1 MMNKRD
7 RWVYEL
13 RHGHGDGRGYG
24 VARFPPGRKQGP
36 FHGVLPGVLEVTHL
50 VASQV
55 STSSGKLDDDP
66 SREAVKSPLQAG
78 CLTLA
83 WSLGH

>member
-1 MMNKRD
+1 MGM
-7 RWVYEL
+7 EM
-13 RHGHGDGRGYG
+13 GG
-24 VARFPPGRKQGP
+24 VMKLLGSLLEGNRALFY
-36 FHGVLPGVLEVTHL
+36 GVLPGVLEVTHL